1 MTSKYENFNVENPIE
16 VSIDQ
21 GDPMKK
27 KVRNKGGKSP
37 TKRSVGR
44 RSPSPKED
52 RGDDE
57 KKSGS
62 NNFNFSRLKGQNVT
76 GFTHD
81 SVETGLVNHSKN
93 QSSLAHRKTSML
105 PDISHV

>member
-1 MTSKYENFNVENPIE
+1 MTSKYENFNVENPID

-21 GDPMKK
+21 GDPMILKK
-27 KVRNKGGKSP
+27 KGRNSKNVKSP
-37 TKRSVGR
+37 AKRSVGR

-81 SVETGLVNHSKN
+81 SVETGLVNQSKN
-93 QSSLAHRKTSML
+93 
-105 PDISHV
+105 